1 MLPRPTFILTRR
13 VGQRMLL
20 ISTSAI
26 LAACSATMATYYFLF
41 PPIPSTFIIG
51 NYTNET
57 DLLKNLQPSNISDIT
72 LPDIPPCGSALFYIP
87 LVNFGLFF
95 FALGA

>member
-1 MLPRPTFILTRR
+1 
-13 VGQRMLL
+13 MLL

-26 LAACSATMATYYFLF
+26 LVACSATMATYYFLF
-41 PPIPSTFIIG
+41 PPMTSTLIIG

-87 LVNFGLFF
+87 LVNFVLFF